1 MPFLTIETLP
11 GETIQ
16 AGTKKITPYSQAVK
30 LILPGA
36 RGGLVWNRPSSVLVQ
51 GDDGSQQVLPVVDLT
66 RIAQL
71 ILLGIGLAGGLFL
84 WLIKGQ
90 SSARAYHKE

>member
-1 MPFLTIETLP
+1 MPIITIETLP

-16 AGTKKITPYSQAVK
+16 AGTNKITPFSQAVK

-36 RGGLVWNRPSSVLVQ
+36 MGGSIWNRPLSVLVQ
-51 GDDGSQQVLPVVDLT
+51 RADNSEQVLPVVDVT

-71 ILLGIGLAGGLFL
+71 ALLGIGLAGGILL
-84 WLIKGQ
+84 WWIKGW
-90 SSARAYHKE
+90 SHFMGNAK

>member
-16 AGTKKITPYSQAVK
+16 AGRNKITPFSQAVN

-36 RGGLVWNRPSSVLVQ
+36 TGGLIWNRPVSVLVQ
-51 GDDGSQQVLPVVDLT
+51 EADGSEQVLPVLDVT
-66 RIAQL
+66 RIVQL
-71 ILLGIGLAGGLFL
+71 ALLGIGLAGGILL
-84 WLIKGQ
+84 WLIK
-90 SSARAYHKE
+90 RR

>member
-1 MPFLTIETLP
+1 MPFITIETMP

-16 AGTKKITPYSQAVK
+16 AGTNKITPFSQAVK

-36 RGGLVWNRPSSVLVQ
+36 MGGLIWNRPVSVLVQ
-51 GDDGSQQVLPVVDLT
+51 GADDSEQVLPVVDVT

-71 ILLGIGLAGGLFL
+71 ALLGIGLASGILL
-84 WLIKGQ
+84 LLIK
-90 SSARAYHKE
+90 RR